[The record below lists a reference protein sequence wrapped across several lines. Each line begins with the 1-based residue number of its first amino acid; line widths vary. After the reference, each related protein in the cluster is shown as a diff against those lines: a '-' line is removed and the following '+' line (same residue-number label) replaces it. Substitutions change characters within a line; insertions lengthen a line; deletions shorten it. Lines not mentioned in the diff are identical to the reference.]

1 MGVVF
6 ARFADDDKIIAVA
19 KNSERNLEAE
29 GAEAPEEEPEAGEI
43 QTGKDESVDE

>member
-6 ARFADDDKIIAVA
+6 ARFADDDKIIEVA
-19 KNSERNLEAE
+19 KNSERNLESEVLDVPAVE
-29 GAEAPEEEPEAGEI
+29 PVTDEA